1 MLYPWVDWHRASL
14 TAWLK
19 AARLAASVTP
29 LARLLHPP
37 RELFE
42 RTLAASEVSE
52 RSLELAVTEDAPFPV
67 QAEAISATPFVR
79 LLRLR
84 RPEPQRQ
91 RFVVLAPHSGYATAV
106 ISPLVTA
113 LLAMGEVVISDWV
126 DARLAPT
133 AAGGFGLAQQ
143 IEVGLEAAMSLD
155 GPAHL
160 VGISQSG
167 PALLAAAALLTLR
180 TPELRPASV
189 VFLGCQL
196 DPREA
201 PTPIQQILA
210 QWPRDLLAAS
220 LTAAVAAGYPGA
232 GRRVYPA
239 LFQLLAYSMASPHLY
254 AGVQQ
259 GLLRELA
266 VGSAG
271 AYGRQHVDLHSLL
284 DVPAE
289 LFLQMLDWVLDP
301 SPWRDG
307 APVVAGHRVDLEALR
322 QVPVLTLEAGDDE
335 LVGRGQ
341 THGLHRRQ
349 PSIQAAT
356 VTIPAG
362 RHHDLFTGPG
372 FVAGVA
378 PVLQRFYREL

>member
-29 LARLLHPP
+29 LARVLHPP

-84 RPEPQRQ
+84 RPGPQRQ

-167 PALLAAAALLTLR
+167 PALLAARGPADAARTGAAAGERRLPRLPARPTRGANPHPADSGAMAAGPVGRQPDRCRGRGLPGSRAAGLPGPVPAAGLQHGQPASLCRRPAWAAARAGGGQCRRLR
-180 TPELRPASV
+180 APACRPPQPAGCAGRAVPADAGLGARSVAVAGWRTGRGRASCRPGGTAPGAGADPGGRRRRTGRPGPDARPAS
-189 VFLGCQL
+189 
-196 DPREA
+196 PA
-201 PTPIQQILA
+201 A
-210 QWPRDLLAAS
+210 QH
-220 LTAAVAAGYPGA
+220 PG
-232 GRRVYPA
+232 
-239 LFQLLAYSMASPHLY
+239 
-254 AGVQQ
+254 
-259 GLLRELA
+259 
-266 VGSAG
+266 G
-271 AYGRQHVDLHSLL
+271 AR
-284 DVPAE
+284 
-289 LFLQMLDWVLDP
+289 
-301 SPWRDG
+301 
-307 APVVAGHRVDLEALR
+307 
-322 QVPVLTLEAGDDE
+322 
-335 LVGRGQ
+335 
-341 THGLHRRQ
+341 
-349 PSIQAAT
+349 
-356 VTIPAG
+356 
-362 RHHDLFTGPG
+362 
-372 FVAGVA
+372 
-378 PVLQRFYREL
+378 